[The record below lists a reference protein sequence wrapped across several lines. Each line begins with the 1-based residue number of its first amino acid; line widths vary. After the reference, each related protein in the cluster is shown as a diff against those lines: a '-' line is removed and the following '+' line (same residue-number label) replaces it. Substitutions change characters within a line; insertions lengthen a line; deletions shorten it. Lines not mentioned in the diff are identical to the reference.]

1 VDLQAA
7 FQATSR
13 RSPPKEEIMSTDAL
27 KEKLKELHA
36 TLADAGTPDA
46 ELLQLLQVL
55 DADIRALVQKRA
67 SGASGTENSGL
78 ASRAQTISA
87 RFAAKHP
94 HLAPMLRDL
103 TDMLANM
110 GI

>member
-1 VDLQAA
+1 
-7 FQATSR
+7 
-13 RSPPKEEIMSTDAL
+13 MSTDAL
-27 KEKLKELHA
+27 KQKLKELHA
-36 TLADAGTPDA
+36 SLAEAAAPDA
-46 ELLQLLQVL
+46 ELRQLLQVL
-55 DADIRALVQKRA
+55 DDDIRALVQKRE
-67 SGASGTENSGL
+67 SGAPYAAGTIPDAGL
-78 ASRAQTISA
+78 TSRAQSLSA